1 MKKKKLTHI
10 SGASNLCFKLICLG
24 QILYP
29 TDVPAFTLS
38 DGILEFVEGL
48 TLWPER
54 ELVTVQCIKLHVE
67 QK

>member
-1 MKKKKLTHI
+1 MVLQTD
-10 SGASNLCFKLICLG
+10 LICLG

-38 DGILEFVEGL
+38 DGIPELAEGL

-54 ELVTVQCIKLHVE
+54 ELVTVQCIKLHVK

>member
-1 MKKKKLTHI
+1 MKKKTSHTSVVLQT
-10 SGASNLCFKLICLG
+10 CDLICLG